1 MKECNQGKA
10 VVEACHEA
18 NLGELCHHLPL
29 SWFQLVNE
37 VVICRNVDMRRSNKL
52 YKLYLVVF
60 KPHRFLCLYSLES
73 DQVKTKWFIKGS
85 SNHMNGKN
93 GPSESSKGAIIGH
106 SYSAAY
112 GNYFY
117 LQDMLTSS
125 WRIGGWAR
133 ANPNE
138 TYDYHCIL

>member
-18 NLGELCHHLPL
+18 DLSASSHHLPL

-37 VVICRNVDMRRSNKL
+37 VVICRNVDMRRSNKV

-60 KPHRFLCLYSLES
+60 KPHRFLYLYSFES
-73 DQVKTKWFIKGS
+73 DQVKTKWLIKGS

-93 GPSESSKGAIIGH
+93 SPFESSERTIIDH
-106 SYSAAY
+106 PYQAAY
-112 GNYFY
+112 LKYIY
-117 LQDMLTSS
+117 PK
-125 WRIGGWAR
+125 I
-133 ANPNE
+133 
-138 TYDYHCIL
+138 C